1 MIRELE
7 RKDKEN
13 WIKLYCGYA
22 KFYKASMNNEI
33 LNTLWNWIH
42 DGNHIIN
49 GICYELE
56 GKIVGIAHFRT
67 MPRPIKGKYIG
78 FLDDLFVEPEFRCQ
92 KIAQKLISYLKSL
105 SKANNWD
112 VIRWIT
118 HSSNDKAKQLYDKIA
133 NNTGFELYELKGD

>member
-1 MIRELE
+1 MIRKLE

-22 KFYKASMNNEI
+22 KFYKVAMNQEI
-33 LNTLWNWIH
+33 LDTLWEWIH
-42 DGNHIIN
+42 NENHDVN
-49 GICYELE
+49 AICYEFT
-56 GKIVGIAHFRT
+56 GKIVGIAHYRT

-78 FLDDLFVEPEFRCQ
+78 FLDDLFVEQEFRGQ
-92 KIAQKLISYLKSL
+92 QIAQKLIIYLKSL

-112 VIRWIT
+112 GIRWIT
-118 HSSNDKAKQLYDKIA
+118 HSSNDNAKKLYDKIA

>member
-1 MIRELE
+1 MIRKLE

-22 KFYKASMNNEI
+22 KFYKVSMNNEI

-42 DGNHIIN
+42 DENHVVN
-49 GICYELE
+49 GISYELE
-56 GKIVGIAHFRT
+56 GKIVAIAHYRT
-67 MPRPIKGKYIG
+67 MPRPIKGQYIC
-78 FLDDLFVEPEFRCQ
+78 FLDDLFVEPDFRGQ

-112 VIRWIT
+112 GIRWIT
-118 HSSNDKAKQLYDKIA
+118 HSSNKNAKKLYDKIA
-133 NNTGFELYELKGD
+133 NNTGFELYEFKGD